1 MISNCGHDE
10 NGKYTGGKAGD
21 QTGGEYAVINWY
33 NRPWACV
40 LRYPDINVGLK
51 IAEISKDAALNDNV
65 GYDQGQRLTY
75 YNCLREVNWDSAK
88 IITACESDC
97 SASTSANI
105 IAAGNLLGIS
115 KLKSIS
121 PSNTTSTLRK
131 ALVAAGFDLLTDSK
145 YLTSDK
151 YLLPGDILLYDGHHV
166 AVDLDYGSCVKAQ
179 PEYTVGWNHDENGW
193 WYADSKTTYY
203 KSCFKTIEDHKY
215 YFGSDGYA
223 YQSKW
228 LQSGDDWYY
237 FDENCY
243 MICNGWAEIGGKW
256 YWFNAAGIMV
266 TNTWYQYNSAWYFL
280 GPDGTMCKSQ
290 LVENSGKI
298 YAVDADGKMITE
310 PVTLAPDHDGAL
322 QYPGLA

>member
-75 YNCLREVNWDSAK
+75 YNCLREVNWDPAK
-88 IITACESDC
+88 IIIACESDC

-131 ALVAAGFDLLTDSK
+131 ALVAAGFELLTDSK

-193 WYADSKTTYY
+193 YFADTKTTYY
-203 KSCFKTIEDHKY
+203 KSCWQIINGHKY
-215 YFGSDGYA
+215 RFNSDGYA
-223 YQSKW
+223 
-228 LQSGDDWYY
+228 LT
-237 FDENCY
+237 
-243 MICNGWAEIGGKW
+243 GWQEIDGKW
-256 YWFNAAGIMV
+256 FTLNPGQGTIWSVRYMYPIRRERSTLDSFLISEIVLNLFGKV
-266 TNTWYQYNSAWYFL
+266 TN
-280 GPDGTMCKSQ
+280 C
-290 LVENSGKI
+290 
-298 YAVDADGKMITE
+298 
-310 PVTLAPDHDGAL
+310 
-322 QYPGLA
+322 PG